1 MKRFAIIMALLLL
14 QAQITVSAA
23 ATNANYN
30 KKPAQKTQ
38 KVNAKQTPAK
48 QQAAPSKG
56 DEYLLKYN
64 INDLEAA
71 PWLNGGKRKI

>member
-1 MKRFAIIMALLLL
+1 MKRFAIILALLFL
-14 QAQITVSAA
+14 QANVVVNA
-23 ATNANYN
+23 ATTDANYN

-38 KVNAKQTPAK
+38 NVSAKQNATKQATPAK
-48 QQAAPSKG
+48 D

>member
-1 MKRFAIIMALLLL
+1 MKRFAILLALLIL
-14 QAQITVSAA
+14 QAPITASAA
-23 ATNANYN
+23 AANNNYN

-38 KVNAKQTPAK
+38 NVSKQTPAK
-48 QQAAPSKG
+48 QQAAPAKN

>member
-1 MKRFAIIMALLLL
+1 MKRFAIILALLFL
-14 QAQITVSAA
+14 QANVAVNAA
-23 ATNANYN
+23 DTNANYD

-38 KVNAKQTPAK
+38 NVSAKQNTAK
-48 QQAAPSKG
+48 QAAPAKD

>member
-1 MKRFAIIMALLLL
+1 MKRFAILTALLLFL
-14 QAQITVSAA
+14 TQTAVNAA
-23 ATNANYN
+23 AAENYN

-38 KVNAKQTPAK
+38 NVNAKQQQS
-48 QQAAPSKG
+48 QQAKPTNN

>member
-1 MKRFAIIMALLLL
+1 MKKIAIVLALVML
-14 QAQITVSAA
+14 AQVSVCAA
-23 ATNANYN
+23 ATNYN
-30 KKPAQKTQ
+30 KKSVQKTQ
-38 KVNAKQTPAK
+38 NVSAKKQTSAKQPAR
-48 QQAAPSKG
+48 S